1 VSSATELKGLTLKGE
16 AREVALAEAQT
27 VLSMARDET
36 IRARLAELVSAVD
49 DGDVAGDA
57 AELLESVLELGL
69 QTGRIRAYYGPGGEQ
84 AALST
89 LRRLPRGRD
98 RSDSARDVTSALQAL
113 NGQQIGAVKIAAVA
127 PGAFTITIE
136 AGGVEASVRLDTNGA
151 RLTSLAT

>member
-1 VSSATELKGLTLKGE
+1 VSESGVALKGE

-27 VLSMARDET
+27 VQSMARDDAM
-36 IRARLAELVSAVD
+36 RSRLAELVSAVG
-49 DGDVAGDA
+49 DGEVDRDS

-89 LRRLPRGRD
+89 LRKLPRGKV
-98 RSDSARDVTSALQAL
+98 RSQSTREVSAALEAL
-113 NGQQIGAVKIAAVA
+113 AGSTIDAVKIAAVA
-127 PGAFTITIE
+127 PGAFTLSIE
-136 AGGVEASVRLDTNGA
+136 AGGVRASVRLDGNGA

>member
-1 VSSATELKGLTLKGE
+1 LS
-16 AREVALAEAQT
+16 LAQNDT
-27 VLSMARDET
+27 M
-36 IRARLAELVSAVD
+36 RARLAELVSDVG
-49 DGDVAGDA
+49 DGDVGEDST
-57 AELLESVLELGL
+57 ELLESVLELGL

-98 RSDSARDVTSALQAL
+98 RSESARDVSTALQAL
-113 NGQQIGAVKIAAVA
+113 NGQTIDAVKIAAVA

-151 RLTSLAT
+151 RLTSFAT

>member
-1 VSSATELKGLTLKGE
+1 VSSATASTNIALKGE

-27 VLSMARDET
+27 VLSMAQNDEM
-36 IRARLAELVSAVD
+36 RARLAELVSDVD
-49 DGDVAGDA
+49 DGGVGEGS

-98 RSDSARDVTSALQAL
+98 RSESARDVTSALQAL
-113 NGQQIGAVKIAAVA
+113 NGQQIEAVKIAAVA